1 MEGKGSALNLLDV
14 LLMLVV
20 LGYAVSGYRRGLVA
34 SAVLLAGFL
43 GGAVLGVWALPYA
56 LEPFEAGTRTAAVV
70 AVLVVLIPAAV
81 GHALAGR
88 LAWRLRSKL
97 TWAPVRGVDGVGGAA
112 VNSLAVLLVGW
123 VAASVLVSANSTL
136 LTREIK
142 DSALLGAVQRAMPEQ
157 APTWFSRTTD
167 ALSGAGFPQVFNPF
181 ENEPATSV
189 PKPSGDAVT
198 AAATQAAR
206 DSVVKVEGVADVG
219 GGRRGQEGSGFV
231 YADEHVMTNAHVVAG
246 VSDPTIKVGG
256 VGRAYRA
263 KVVLFDPKADVA
275 VLDVPGLDAPV
286 LPFDKSAKRGDAAV
300 VAGFPENGGL
310 DLRAATVAN
319 ELRAKGQ
326 DIYGDGITTREVYSV
341 RSTVRPGNSGGP
353 LLTPAGKVYGVVFA
367 RSTADE
373 ETGYVLTA
381 DQVAAAAQRAARATA
396 PVSTGSR
403 AAL

>member
-1 MEGKGSALNLLDV
+1 M
-14 LLMLVV
+14 LLMLIV
-20 LGYAVSGYRRGLVA
+20 LGYAVSGFRRGLVA

-43 GGAVLGVWALPYA
+43 GGAVVGVWALPYA
-56 LEPFEAGTRTAAVV
+56 LEPFEPGTSTAAVV
-70 AVLVVLIPAAV
+70 AVLVVLLPAAV

-97 TWAPVRGVDGVGGAA
+97 TWAPVRGIDGIGGAV

-136 LTREIK
+136 LTREVRE
-142 DSALLGAVQRAMPEQ
+142 STLLGAVQKAMPEQ

-181 ENEPATSV
+181 EHEPATSV
-189 PKPSGDAVT
+189 PEPSGDAVT
-198 AAATQAAR
+198 AAATRAAR
-206 DSVVKVEGVADVG
+206 QSVVKIEGVADVG

-231 YADEHVMTNAHVVAG
+231 FSDEHVMTNAHVVAG
-246 VSDPTIKVGG
+246 VTDPTVRVGG
-256 VGRAYRA
+256 VGRAYKAR
-263 KVVLFDPKADVA
+263 VVLFDPNTDVA
-275 VLDVPGLDAPV
+275 VLDVPGLTAPV
-286 LPFDKSAKRGDAAV
+286 LPFDKTAKRGDAAV
-300 VAGFPENGGL
+300 VAGFPQNGGL

-319 ELRAKGQ
+319 EVRAKGQ

-353 LLTPAGKVYGVVFA
+353 LLTPSGKVFGVVFA
-367 RSTADE
+367 RSTSDS

-381 DQVAAAAQRAARATA
+381 DQVADAARRAATATA

>member
-1 MEGKGSALNLLDV
+1 MNLLDL

-20 LGYAVSGYRRGLVA
+20 LGYAVSGYRRGLIA

-43 GGAVLGVWALPYA
+43 GGAVLGVWALPHA
-56 LEPFEAGTRTAAVV
+56 LEPFEAGTSTAAVV
-70 AVLVVLIPAAV
+70 AVLVVLIPAAL

-88 LAWRLRSKL
+88 LAWRLRRKL

-123 VAASVLVSANSTL
+123 VAASVLVSANSPL
-136 LTREIK
+136 LTRQIRE
-142 DSALLGAVQRAMPEQ
+142 STLLGAVQEAMPEQ

-167 ALSGAGFPQVFNPF
+167 ALAGAGFPQVFNPF

-189 PKPSGDAVT
+189 PKPSEDAVT
-198 AAATQAAR
+198 AAAKTAAR
-206 DSVVKVEGVADVG
+206 RSVVKVEGVADVG

-231 YADEHVMTNAHVVAG
+231 YAHEHVMTNAHVVAG
-246 VSDPTIKVGG
+246 VDDPTVRVGG
-256 VGRAYRA
+256 VGRAYKA
-263 KVVLFDPKADVA
+263 KVVLFDPRTDVA

-286 LPFDKSAKRGDAAV
+286 LPFDTSAGRGDAAV

-310 DLRAATVAN
+310 DLRAAVVAG
-319 ELRAKGQ
+319 EVRAKGQ
-326 DIYGDGITTREVYSV
+326 DIYGDGVTTREVYSV

-353 LLTPAGKVYGVVFA
+353 LLTPGGKVYGVVFA
-367 RSTADE
+367 RSTADA

-381 DQVAAAAQRAARATA
+381 GQVAADASRAARAST

>member
-1 MEGKGSALNLLDV
+1 MNLLDV

-20 LGYAVSGYRRGLVA
+20 VAYAVSGFRRGLVA
-34 SAVLLAGFL
+34 GVVLLAGFL
-43 GGAVLGVWALPYA
+43 GGAVLGVLALPYA
-56 LEPFEAGTRTAAVV
+56 LEPFTAGTSTAAVV
-70 AVLVVLIPAAV
+70 AVLVVLLPAAA

-88 LAWRLRSKL
+88 LAWQLRRRL
-97 TWAPVRGVDGVGGAA
+97 TWAPVRGVDGIGGAA

-142 DSALLGAVQRAMPEQ
+142 DSTLLGAVQKAMPEQ

-181 ENEPATSV
+181 ENEPATGV
-189 PKPSGDAVT
+189 AKPSGDAVT
-198 AAATQAAR
+198 VAATRAAR
-206 DSVVKVEGVADVG
+206 ESVVKVEGVADVRD
-219 GGRRGQEGSGFV
+219 GRRGQEGSGFV
-231 YADEHVMTNAHVVAG
+231 YASRHVMTNAHVVAG
-246 VSDPTIKVGG
+246 VSRPTVKVGG
-256 VGRAYRA
+256 VGKAYPA
-263 KVVLFDPKADVA
+263 KVVLFDPKTDVA
-275 VLDVPGLDAPV
+275 VLNVPGLDAPV
-286 LPFDKSAKRGDAAV
+286 LPFDKTAKRGDAAV

-319 ELRAKGQ
+319 EVRAKGQ
-326 DIYGDGITTREVYSV
+326 DIYGDGITTRTVYSV

-353 LLTPAGKVYGVVFA
+353 LLTPTGKVYGVVFA
-367 RSTADE
+367 RSTADT

-381 DQVAAAAQRAARATA
+381 DQVAEAAARAATA
-396 PVSTGSR
+396 TTAVDTGSR

>member
-1 MEGKGSALNLLDV
+1 MEGLPALNLLD
-14 LLMLVV
+14 LLLLLVV
-20 LGYAVSGYRRGLVA
+20 VGYAVSGYRRGLVA

-56 LEPFEAGTRTAAVV
+56 LEPFDPGTSAAAVV
-70 AVLVVLIPAAV
+70 AVLVVLLLAAA

-88 LAWRLRSKL
+88 LAWRLRRRL
-97 TWAPVRGVDGVGGAA
+97 TWAPVRGVDGIGGAA

-123 VAASVLVSANSTL
+123 VAASVLASANSVL
-136 LTREIK
+136 LTKEIK
-142 DSALLGAVQRAMPEQ
+142 ESTLLGAVQKSMPEQ

-167 ALSGAGFPQVFNPF
+167 ALAGAGFPQVFNPF

-189 PKPSGDAVT
+189 AKPSGDAVT
-198 AAATQAAR
+198 ASATRAAR
-206 DSVVKVEGVADVG
+206 SSVVKVEGVADVG
-219 GGRRGQEGSGFV
+219 DGRRGQEGSGFV
-231 YADEHVMTNAHVVAG
+231 YAAHHVMTNAHVVAG
-246 VSDPTIKVGG
+246 VSDPTVRVGG
-256 VGRAYRA
+256 VGRPYRA
-263 KVVLFDPKADVA
+263 KVVHFDPKTDVA
-275 VLDVPGLDAPV
+275 VLDVPGLDAPA
-286 LPFDKSAKRGDAAV
+286 LPFDKGAGRGDPAV

-319 ELRAKGQ
+319 EVRAKGQ
-326 DIYGDGITTREVYSV
+326 DIYGDGVTTRTVYSV

-367 RSTADE
+367 RSTSNS

-381 DQVAAAAQRAARATA
+381 GQVSMAATEAATA
-396 PVSTGSR
+396 TTPVSTGSR